1 VALSQLALAI
11 ATKGAWDADRLLQG
25 LREAG
30 VDASV
35 EIHVACDPQHVPA
48 AIPQGLAVH
57 SKANASLFD
66 LWGLAIAQSRSEW
79 VAILHAD
86 ALPAPGWL
94 AAMHDAIGR
103 GSPDG
108 YMGPVEP
115 AFGPSDP
122 RMIGYVTEY
131 GQFHRPWDPWL
142 KEIPGSNLV
151 LPRTRL
157 ETTADFSKTRLLGQ
171 GLAPEFVENAVVR
184 YARPF
189 AFGDYCRRRFRHGR
203 AYAAAR
209 TPRLSL
215 LAALPLSLALPF
227 VRAARVARHAWLH
240 KALRLAALGWL
251 PAILVAESFW
261 SAGELTGYVTR
272 RPGNAA
278 VLD

>member
-1 VALSQLALAI
+1 LNSLALAI

-48 AIPQGLAVH
+48 EVPQGVAVH
-57 SKANASLFD
+57 SKPHASLFD
-66 LWGLAIAQSRSEW
+66 LWGHAIAQSRSEW

-86 ALPAPGWL
+86 ALPARGWF
-94 AAMHDAIGR
+94 AAMQEAIRR
-103 GSPDG
+103 GAPDG

-122 RMIGYVTEY
+122 RMIGYLTEY
-131 GQFHRPWDPWL
+131 GQFHRPWHPRL

-151 LPRTRL
+151 LPPERL

-171 GLAPEFVENAVVR
+171 GLAPELVDEAVVL

-189 AFGDYCRRRFRHGR
+189 AIGDYCRRRFRHGR

-215 LAALPLSLALPF
+215 LAAIPLSLALPF
-227 VRAARVARHAWLH
+227 VRTARVVRHGWRH
-240 KALRLAALGWL
+240 RALRLAALGWL
-251 PAILVAESFW
+251 PAIVIAEIFW

-272 RPGNAA
+272 EPGNAA
-278 VLD
+278 ALD